1 MISCW
6 FLKKLQL
13 GFSFHKCDY
22 QLIFGLKVRKKKIP
36 IIYLA
41 NFIELQSTT

>member
-1 MISCW
+1 M
-6 FLKKLQL
+6 

-22 QLIFGLKVRKKKIP
+22 KLIIGLEVRGKKIP

-41 NFIELQSTT
+41 NFIELQRTT